1 MTKLLLTIAHYP
13 LVLCVLTQVKDQP
26 CHLHVRRK
34 QQKHHPLLH
43 VHSLIHTKH
52 LLLFFQRYFN
62 LAAKLY
68 MFIYIYIFAYIKL
81 KANLL
86 HLHFNILNI
95 FFPYIISISP
105 PFFWSTLRHV
115 FFCPGGI
122 PLATCWC
129 HCGPASGNR
138 CRAGLALK
146 ISMGLV
152 FFFSPPKLS

>member
-68 MFIYIYIFAYIKL
+68 MFIYIYICIHKAKSKPTSSTFQYFEYIFPIHHIHL
-81 KANLL
+81 PTFFLINVATCFFLPRRHPLGNLL
-86 HLHFNILNI
+86 MSLW
-95 FFPYIISISP
+95 PSVWKSMP
-105 PFFWSTLRHV
+105 CRS
-115 FFCPGGI
+115 
-122 PLATCWC
+122 
-129 HCGPASGNR
+129 GP
-138 CRAGLALK
+138 
-146 ISMGLV
+146 
-152 FFFSPPKLS
+152 